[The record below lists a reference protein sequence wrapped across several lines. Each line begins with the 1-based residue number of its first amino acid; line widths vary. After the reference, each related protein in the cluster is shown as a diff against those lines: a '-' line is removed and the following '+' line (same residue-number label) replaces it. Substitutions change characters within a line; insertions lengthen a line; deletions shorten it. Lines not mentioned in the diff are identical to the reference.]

1 MWHHKCYLGHHTR
14 LDCRAANGYATT
26 TIRVSLQEQ
35 ARNKEHYKY
44 IMTIPE
50 EIVEELEWKPGD
62 DLQPLVRDHALV
74 VESASTPSRSG
85 RKQKV
90 N

>member
-1 MWHHKCYLGHHTR
+1 MVT
-14 LDCRAANGYATT
+14 
-26 TIRVSLQEQ
+26 LQRRFAYRYKSKQ
-35 ARNKEHYKY
+35 GTKEHYKY

-62 DLQPLVRDHALV
+62 DLQPVVREHALV
-74 VESASTPSRSG
+74 VEAVSNRSSG
-85 RKQKV
+85 RKPKV

>member
-1 MWHHKCYLGHHTR
+1 MVT
-14 LDCRAANGYATT
+14 
-26 TIRVSLQEQ
+26 LQRRFAYRYKSKQ
-35 ARNKEHYKY
+35 GTKEHYKY